1 MPGPVGRGRR
11 CERAPL
17 LTSGAHGSG
26 RAAAEDSLAG
36 APLGRPLPGR
46 RAGGRIL
53 PGMRVRDA
61 TRADAEAVHALLA
74 GIYREGGYFVNDG
87 PEPLASLAARIEG
100 SPPTRSLFLVAERAE
115 EVVGWLE
122 LHRSTAARLE
132 HVAVLTLAVAP
143 QARRQGVGRALM
155 RRSYDWCA
163 RVGALKV
170 SLNVRASNV
179 GAIRLYEAEGFEHEG
194 RERNQVR
201 LVGGEGEGFEDNLI
215 MGRWLGRAER

>member
-1 MPGPVGRGRR
+1 M
-11 CERAPL
+11 A
-17 LTSGAHGSG
+17 LTGGAHGSG